1 MANGW
6 PFADLAAVA
15 NQVWRLTRSTPK
27 GRSDIDCL
35 SAGSRKFVAQLDKPD
50 ADLIDGFSRPL
61 RCKHRGGH
69 RIAVRQPVTPARL
82 LSILRLL
89 FAQLASIVCPVCSA
103 AVGNDNAQTVAAR
116 LNELASGAR
125 VSIHQFPSGTRSQ
138 KVYPT
143 CLPWDAVRYSLR
155 NRG

>member
-6 PFADLAAVA
+6 PSADSAAVA

-27 GRSDIDCL
+27 GQRRYIDCL

-50 ADLIDGFSRPL
+50 ADLINGIPPA
-61 RCKHRGGH
+61 
-69 RIAVRQPVTPARL
+69 IAVQASRGTPDRRTTTGNA
-82 LSILRLL
+82 SEIVEYLRLL
-89 FAQLASIVCPVCSA
+89 FAQLATIVCPVCSA

-116 LNELASGAR
+116 LNELASGTRYLIAFR
-125 VSIHQFPSGTRSQ
+125 ADAQSRSLSDVFAVGRSQ
-138 KVYPT
+138 GF
-143 CLPWDAVRYSLR
+143 LR